1 MLSKYVKHIIFLP
14 LIVVS
19 IFNLS
24 SCSKDDKKD
33 DKKEQKETKINSIAP
48 SLTVATQ
55 KVSFKEIEKKLNVTG
70 SIAAWD
76 MINLKSTSNGLK
88 ILDIYAESG
97 DYVKKGQILVKFD
110 DSMLLAQLKSSN
122 ARLVNA
128 EAQLSKIKNPNRNQD
143 LEAQK
148 ASIDQIKANLD
159 NAKSNMDRFEQLYK
173 QGAVSK
179 ADFDLRKTT
188 YDTTEAQLRQAK
200 ERLSL
205 MVEGSRNEDIKIAES
220 SVSDVKGQIEQLNVQ
235 LSQTRIYAPDD
246 GLIMERFVKLGDVSS
261 SAVNLFT
268 IVRKNRFEFQAK
280 VPEIDIKNL
289 KVGDI
294 VNVTSDANKLLK
306 TKGAIR
312 QIGPGVEQSSR
323 QTIVKIDVD
332 YVKGLQTGQFVTGE
346 VNIGKTKSITV
357 PNKSIVNI
365 DGMNKVFIVDEKS
378 IVSSKSVM
386 TGERTKDFVQILSGI
401 NDKEQIITEGAGFLK
416 DGDFVKVI
424 SNKL

>member
-1 MLSKYVKHIIFLP
+1 MISKYVKHIIFLP
-14 LIVVS
+14 FIIAS
-19 IFNLS
+19 IFSLS
-24 SCSKDDKKD
+24 SCNKDDKKD
-33 DKKEQKETKINSIAP
+33 DKKDQKDTKISSIAP
-48 SLTVATQ
+48 ALTVATQ

-88 ILDIYAESG
+88 IIDIYAESG
-97 DYVKKGQILVKFD
+97 DYVKKGQLLVKFD
-110 DSMLLAQLKSSN
+110 DSMLLAQLKSSK
-122 ARLVNA
+122 ARLINA

-148 ASIDQIKANLD
+148 ASIDQIQANLD
-159 NAKSNMDRFEQLYK
+159 NAKSNMDRFDQLYK

-205 MVEGSRNEDIKIAES
+205 MVEGSRSEDIKIAES
-220 SVSDVKGQIEQLNVQ
+220 SVSDVKAQIEQLNVQ
-235 LSQTRIYAPDD
+235 LGQTKIYAPDD

-306 TKGAIR
+306 TKGSIR
-312 QIGPGVEQSSR
+312 QIGPGIEQASR

-346 VNIGKTKSITV
+346 VNIGKSKSITV

-365 DGMNKVFIVDEKS
+365 DGMNKIFIVDEKS
-378 IVSSKSVM
+378 IVTSKTVM
-386 TGERTKDFVQILSGI
+386 TGERTKDFVQILSGL

-416 DGDFVKVI
+416 DGDFVKVVA
-424 SNKL
+424 NKL